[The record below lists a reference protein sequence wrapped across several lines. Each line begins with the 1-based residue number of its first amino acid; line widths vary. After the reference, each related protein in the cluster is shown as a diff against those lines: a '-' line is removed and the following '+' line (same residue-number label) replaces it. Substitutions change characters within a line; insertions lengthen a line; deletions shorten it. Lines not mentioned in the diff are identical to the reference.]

1 MHSLIVLYP
10 RPDDPAAFKAYYRT
24 KHIPLAAKLPGLRG
38 YSYGYPEALGP
49 GEPAHFCIFVGR
61 FDSLNSMLAALNSAH
76 GKKVAADVQ
85 NYSPK
90 GAVLMHAA
98 EEAGK

>member
-10 RPDDPAAFKAYYRT
+10 RPDDPDAFKEYYRT

-49 GEPAHFCIFVGR
+49 GQPAHFCMFEGR
-61 FDSLNSMLAALNSAH
+61 FDSLESMLAALSSNH
-76 GKKVAADVQ
+76 GKKVAADVP
-85 NYSPK
+85 NYSPN
-90 GAVLMHAA
+90 GAVLMHLAD
-98 EEAGK
+98 EAGK